1 METLKNFLIGL
12 FAAILLFM
20 LLVLGSIF
28 WPLILGIGSLLVFF
42 LVLILSIVLV
52 FYMIVLLGY
61 VVRKGLR
68 QPGRGED

>member
-1 METLKNFLIGL
+1 METLKNFMIGL
-12 FAAILLFM
+12 FAATLLLM

-61 VVRKGLR
+61 VVRKGLK
-68 QPGRGED
+68 QPGRGKN